1 MKLRMWLPA
10 LAVVACALILV
21 GCPAEEPPAEEAA
34 PETEAMEPKEETADE
49 PKTAFAEIQGRE
61 GTEVKGVVT
70 FTQTDEGVKIVARL
84 MGVEGAGPHGFHLHT
99 EGNCSAPDFTS
110 TGGHFNPTGVDH
122 GAPDADVHHAGDFGN
137 LDVND
142 DGTGHLDMVSTMLT
156 FEGESSLVGRG
167 VILHEKA
174 DDLTSQPT
182 GAAGAR
188 IGCGVIKTGGIE
200 IGEEEMGE
208 EGEMEGDAADE

>member
-1 MKLRMWLPA
+1 M
-10 LAVVACALILV
+10 
-21 GCPAEEPPAEEAA
+21 
-34 PETEAMEPKEETADE
+34 
-49 PKTAFAEIQGRE
+49 
-61 GTEVKGVVT
+61 
-70 FTQTDEGVKIVARL
+70 
-84 MGVEGAGPHGFHLHT
+84 
-99 EGNCSAPDFTS
+99 
-110 TGGHFNPTGVDH
+110 
-122 GAPDADVHHAGDFGN
+122 HHAGDFGN